1 MASISGKVVS
11 DLDIDNDKVVLTSE
25 MSSYVGNAINEA
37 IQNININET
46 SLSDIVLAVISSN
59 YAYVAN
65 ILDGDDDGVATIDA
79 GGAT

>member
-37 IQNININET
+37 I
-46 SLSDIVLAVISSN
+46 
-59 YAYVAN
+59 
-65 ILDGDDDGVATIDA
+65 
-79 GGAT
+79 